1 MPPRRSE
8 RLRKLREVVTS
19 AGPVVESRGARRPR
33 PRPRRA
39 RARVPLSAAAAAAGT
54 ARTNI
59 VAVAVVEQR
68 LNERED
74 ARTWLQLEAQSTA
87 RSVSISNG
95 NGEGQ
100 VDDVLTLRLLS
111 LFIRIAL
118 LESPSL
124 AQLTRRNPHQ
134 GIRKLFRIIRF
145 LFFRR

>member
-39 RARVPLSAAAAAAGT
+39 RARVPVSAAAAAGT